1 MAVRFVYNQLDL
13 IMRKDAMVD
22 AAAETDHGLPEGD
35 SSGGKLILLADDDQ
49 SIRSL
54 LQSFLHTEGFRTV
67 EAKSGKDVLPA
78 INKHR
83 PDVVIMD
90 VRMPGM
96 TGLEVLDQMKRLNMT
111 DVPVLM
117 MTAYGTSN
125 VAIEAIQRGAYD
137 YVTKPFELDDLLI
150 TLRRTIDHRELARR
164 VRAVDETIRDPLD
177 NIIGNTAPMQHVY
190 KTIGRVARTDATVLV
205 TGESGTGKE
214 LVASAL
220 HFNSHRRNGP
230 YVKVPCASL
239 TESLLES
246 ELFGHEAGSF
256 TSAVKTRKG
265 RFEMADKGT
274 IFLDEIGEMSLNTQ
288 KKLLRVLQ
296 EREFER
302 VGSNTPIKVDVRVI
316 AATNRD
322 LAQDV
327 AEDRFR
333 EDLYYRLNV
342 IAVELPPLRDRMEDV
357 PLLVEHFLQKYRSD
371 SPDSVSRI
379 SEEALETLMS
389 YDYPG
394 NVRELE
400 NMVHRAIIL
409 ARGSVIT
416 PQHIVFTG
424 APGKRDAIDQ
434 QIAEKVAM
442 GMPLKDIVADTE
454 RQAIEAALQQMNGNR
469 SQAAKQ
475 LGIYRRLLYAK
486 LKEYSIDDRGTRDE
500 SEPVAS

>member
-1 MAVRFVYNQLDL
+1 MLDMSEYRTQSATERRSSVRMSENWYIPAYIAPKGRLVED
-13 IMRKDAMVD
+13 K
-22 AAAETDHGLPEGD
+22 
-35 SSGGKLILLADDDQ
+35 KLILIADDDQ

-54 LQSFLHTEGFRTV
+54 LQTFLEGEGFRTV
-67 EAKSGKDVLPA
+67 EAKSGRDVIPA
-78 INKHR
+78 ITKQR

-90 VRMPGM
+90 LRMPGM
-96 TGLEVLDQMKRLNMT
+96 SGLDVLDQMKRLRID
-111 DVPVLM
+111 DVPVLT

-150 TLRRTIDHRELARR
+150 TVRRTIDHRDLARR

-177 NIIGNTAPMQHVY
+177 NIIGNTPPMQHVY
-190 KTIGRVARTDATVLV
+190 KTIGRVARTEATVLI

-214 LVASAL
+214 LVAGAM
-220 HFNSHRRNGP
+220 HFNSNRRGGP
-230 YVKVPCASL
+230 YIKVPCASL
-239 TESLLES
+239 TETLLES

-302 VGSNTPIKVDVRVI
+302 VGSNTPIKVDTRVI

-322 LAQDV
+322 LGQEV
-327 AEDRFR
+327 AEGRFR

-342 IAVELPPLRDRMEDV
+342 IAVELPPLRERMDDV
-357 PLLVEHFLQKYRSD
+357 PLLTEHFLQKFRSD
-371 SPDSVSRI
+371 SPDNSPRI
-379 SEEALETLMS
+379 SEEALVKLME
-389 YDYPG
+389 YHWPG

-400 NMVHRAIIL
+400 NTIHRSIIL

-424 APGKRDAIDQ
+424 APGKRESVDDAIADR
-434 QIAEKVAM
+434 IAAGES
-442 GMPLKDIVADTE
+442 LKEIVAETE
-454 RQAIEAALQQMNGNR
+454 RQAILAALHRANGNR
-469 SQAAKQ
+469 SNAAKQ
-475 LGIYRRLLYAK
+475 LGINRGLLYAK
-486 LKEYSIDDRGTRDE
+486 IKEYALSA
-500 SEPVAS
+500 P

>member
-1 MAVRFVYNQLDL
+1 VYNQALEVAGLGISAPRNKRDTKGSSLDN
-13 IMRKDAMVD
+13 
-22 AAAETDHGLPEGD
+22 
-35 SSGGKLILLADDDQ
+35 SKLILIADDDQ

-54 LQSFLHTEGFRTV
+54 LHSFLQGEGFQTV
-67 EAKSGKDVLPA
+67 EAKSGRDVIPT

-83 PDVVIMD
+83 PDLVIMD

-96 TGLEVLDQMKRLNMT
+96 TGLEVLDQLKRLHM
-111 DVPVLM
+111 DDIPVLM

-125 VAIEAIQRGAYD
+125 IAIEAIQRGAYD

-150 TLRRTIDHRELARR
+150 TVRRTLDHRDLALR
-164 VRAVDETIRDPLD
+164 VRSVDETIRDPLD
-177 NIIGNTAPMQHVY
+177 NIIGNTPGMQHVY
-190 KTIGRVARTDATVLV
+190 KTIGRVARTDATILI

-214 LVASAL
+214 LVAGAL
-220 HFNSHRRNGP
+220 HFNSHRRSGP

-239 TESLLES
+239 TETLLES

-302 VGSNTPIKVDVRVI
+302 VGSNTPIKVDTRVI

-322 LAQDV
+322 LGEEV
-327 AEDRFR
+327 AEGRFR

-342 IAVELPPLRDRMEDV
+342 IAVELPPLRERMDDV
-357 PLLVEHFLQKYRSD
+357 PLLVEHFLQKYRND
-371 SPDSVSRI
+371 SPNNSPRI
-379 SEEALETLMS
+379 SEEALERMM
-389 YDYPG
+389 DYQWPG

-400 NMVHRAIIL
+400 NTVHRAIIL

-416 PQHIVFTG
+416 PQHIQFTG
-424 APGKRDAIDQ
+424 APGRKNGEIDG
-434 QIAEKVAM
+434 QIADKVAS
-442 GMPLKDIVADTE
+442 GLPLKDIVAEVE
-454 RQAIEAALQQMNGNR
+454 RQAIEAALEQANGNR

-486 LKEYSIDDRGTRDE
+486 LKEYE
-500 SEPVAS
+500 LV

>member
-1 MAVRFVYNQLDL
+1 MNRPERTTLVAD
-13 IMRKDAMVD
+13 
-22 AAAETDHGLPEGD
+22 GLEGD
-35 SSGGKLILLADDDQ
+35 TLEDKKLILVADDDQ

-54 LQSFLHTEGFRTV
+54 LQSFLESEGFRTV
-67 EAKSGKDVLPA
+67 EAKAGREVIQLVTKV
-78 INKHR
+78 R

-96 TGLEVLDQMKRLNMT
+96 SGLDVLDQMKKMHID
-111 DVPVLM
+111 DVPVLT

-125 VAIEAIQRGAYD
+125 IAIEAIQRGAYD

-150 TLRRTIDHRELARR
+150 TVKRTLDHRNLARR

-177 NIIGNTAPMQHVY
+177 NIIGNTPPMQQVY
-190 KTIGRVARTDATVLV
+190 KAIGRVARTEATILV

-214 LVASAL
+214 LVAGAL
-220 HFNSHRRNGP
+220 HFNSNRRNGP

-239 TESLLES
+239 TETLLES

-302 VGSNTPIKVDVRVI
+302 VGSNTPIKIDTGVI

-322 LAQDV
+322 LAEEV
-327 AEDRFR
+327 AEGRFR

-342 IAVELPPLRDRMEDV
+342 IAIGLRPLRDRMDDV
-357 PLLVEHFLQKYRSD
+357 PLLVEHFLQKYRD
-371 SPDSVSRI
+371 DAPNNSPRI
-379 SEEALETLMS
+379 
-389 YDYPG
+389 
-394 NVRELE
+394 
-400 NMVHRAIIL
+400 
-409 ARGSVIT
+409 
-416 PQHIVFTG
+416 
-424 APGKRDAIDQ
+424 
-434 QIAEKVAM
+434 
-442 GMPLKDIVADTE
+442 
-454 RQAIEAALQQMNGNR
+454 
-469 SQAAKQ
+469 
-475 LGIYRRLLYAK
+475 
-486 LKEYSIDDRGTRDE
+486 
-500 SEPVAS
+500 

>member
-1 MAVRFVYNQLDL
+1 M
-13 IMRKDAMVD
+13 
-22 AAAETDHGLPEGD
+22 
-35 SSGGKLILLADDDQ
+35 ILVADDDA

-54 LQSFLHTEGFRTV
+54 LQSFLDSEGFNTV
-67 EAKSGKDVLPA
+67 EAKSGRDVIPA
-78 INKHR
+78 ITKHR
-83 PDVVIMD
+83 PDVLIMD

-96 TGLEVLDQMKRLNMT
+96 SGLDVLDLMKKMHID
-111 DVPVLM
+111 DVPVLT

-125 VAIEAIQRGAYD
+125 IAIEAIQRGAYD

-150 TLRRTIDHRELARR
+150 TVKRTLDHRNLARR

-177 NIIGNTAPMQHVY
+177 SIIGNTAPMQQVY
-190 KTIGRVARTDATVLV
+190 KAIGRVARTEATVLV

-214 LVASAL
+214 LVAGAL
-220 HFNSHRRNGP
+220 HFNSNRRNGP

-239 TESLLES
+239 TETLLES

-265 RFEMADKGT
+265 RFEMADGGT

-302 VGSNTPIKVDVRVI
+302 VGSNTPIKVNTRVI
-316 AATNRD
+316 AASNRS
-322 LAQDV
+322 LAKEV
-327 AEDRFR
+327 ADGRFR

-342 IAVELPPLRDRMEDV
+342 IALELPPLRERMDDV
-357 PLLVEHFLQKYRSD
+357 PLLVEHFLQKYRND
-371 SPDSVSRI
+371 APNNNPRI
-379 SEEALETLMS
+379 SEEALDALMTYS
-389 YDYPG
+389 WPG

-400 NMVHRAIIL
+400 NTVHRAIIL
-409 ARGSVIT
+409 ARESVIT

-424 APGKRDAIDQ
+424 APGKHDSNIDED
-434 QIAEKVAM
+434 IEEKVAA
-442 GMPLKDIVADTE
+442 GVKLKDIVAEVE
-454 RQAIEAALQQMNGNR
+454 RQAIEAALKQADGNR

-486 LKEYSIDDRGTRDE
+486 IKEYDL
-500 SEPVAS
+500 A

>member
-1 MAVRFVYNQLDL
+1 MDNRATVLV
-13 IMRKDAMVD
+13 
-22 AAAETDHGLPEGD
+22 
-35 SSGGKLILLADDDQ
+35 ADDDA

-54 LQSFLHTEGFRTV
+54 LQSFLESEGFDTV
-67 EAKSGKDVLPA
+67 EAKSGRDVIPAITKHKPDVL
-78 INKHR
+78 
-83 PDVVIMD
+83 IMD

-96 TGLEVLDQMKRLNMT
+96 SGLDVLDQMKKMHIN
-111 DVPVLM
+111 DVPVLT

-125 VAIEAIQRGAYD
+125 IAIEAIQRGAYD

-150 TLRRTIDHRELARR
+150 TVKRTLDHRNLARR

-177 NIIGNTAPMQHVY
+177 NIIGNTPPMQQVY
-190 KTIGRVARTDATVLV
+190 KAIGRVARTEATILV

-214 LVASAL
+214 LVAGAL
-220 HFNSHRRNGP
+220 HFNSNRRNGP

-239 TESLLES
+239 TETLLES

-265 RFEMADKGT
+265 RFEMADGGT

-302 VGSNTPIKVDVRVI
+302 VGSNTPIKVNTRVI
-316 AATNRD
+316 AATNRS
-322 LAQDV
+322 LAKEV
-327 AEDRFR
+327 AEGRFR

-342 IAVELPPLRDRMEDV
+342 IALELPALRERMDDV
-357 PLLVEHFLQKYRSD
+357 PLLVEHFLQKYRND
-371 SPDSVSRI
+371 APNNNPRI
-379 SEEALETLMS
+379 SEEALESLMT
-389 YDYPG
+389 YTWPG

-400 NMVHRAIIL
+400 NTVHRAIIL
-409 ARGSVIT
+409 ARESVIT

-424 APGKRDAIDQ
+424 APGKHESDVDEDIQ
-434 QIAEKVAM
+434 EKVAS
-442 GMPLKDIVADTE
+442 GVKLKDIVAQVE
-454 RQAIEAALQQMNGNR
+454 RQAIEAALEQSDGNR

-486 LKEYSIDDRGTRDE
+486 IKEYE
-500 SEPVAS
+500 LA

>member
-1 MAVRFVYNQLDL
+1 MLDEKSDTVTEPKA
-13 IMRKDAMVD
+13 IEPGER
-22 AAAETDHGLPEGD
+22 
-35 SSGGKLILLADDDQ
+35 KLILIADDDQ

-54 LQSFLHTEGFRTV
+54 LQNFLESEGFRTM
-67 EAKSGKDVLPA
+67 EAKSGRDVIPSVT
-78 INKHR
+78 KHR
-83 PDVVIMD
+83 PDAVIMD

-96 TGLEVLDQMKRLNMT
+96 SGLEVLDQMKRLNI
-111 DVPVLM
+111 DISVLM
-117 MTAYGTSN
+117 MTAYGTSS

-137 YVTKPFELDDLLI
+137 YVTKPFELDDLLA
-150 TLRRTIDHRELARR
+150 TVRRTLDHRELAQR
-164 VRAVDETIRDPLD
+164 VRAADETISDPL
-177 NIIGNTAPMQHVY
+177 NSIIGNTPPMQQVY
-190 KTIGRVARTDATVLV
+190 KSIGRVARTDATILV

-214 LVASAL
+214 LVAAAL
-220 HFNSHRRNGP
+220 HVNSHRRNGP
-230 YVKVPCASL
+230 YIKVPCASL
-239 TESLLES
+239 TETLLES

-302 VGSNTPIKVDVRVI
+302 VGSNTPIKVDTRVI

-322 LAQDV
+322 LAAEV
-327 AEDRFR
+327 AEGKFR

-342 IAVELPPLRDRMEDV
+342 IALELPPLRERMDDV

-371 SPDSVSRI
+371 SPNGNPRI
-379 SEEALETLMS
+379 SEEALDQLMGYS
-389 YDYPG
+389 WPG

-400 NMVHRAIIL
+400 NTVHRSIIL
-409 ARGSVIT
+409 ARGAVIT

-424 APGKRDAIDQ
+424 APGKRTSEIDQ
-434 QIAEKVAM
+434 RITEKVAL
-442 GMPLKDIVADTE
+442 GMALKDIVAETE
-454 RQAIEAALQQMNGNR
+454 RQAIEAALERAGGNR

-486 LKEYSIDDRGTRDE
+486 IKEYE
-500 SEPVAS
+500 LA

>member
-1 MAVRFVYNQLDL
+1 MDEKATIL
-13 IMRKDAMVD
+13 I
-22 AAAETDHGLPEGD
+22 
-35 SSGGKLILLADDDQ
+35 ADDDS

-54 LQSFLHTEGFRTV
+54 LQSFLESEGFNTV
-67 EAKSGKDVLPA
+67 EAKAGRDVIPA
-78 INKHR
+78 ITKHR
-83 PDVVIMD
+83 PDVLIMD

-96 TGLEVLDQMKRLNMT
+96 SGLDVLDQMKKMHID
-111 DVPVLM
+111 DVPVLT
-117 MTAYGTSN
+117 MTAYGTSS

-150 TLRRTIDHRELARR
+150 TVKRTLDHRNLARR

-177 NIIGNTAPMQHVY
+177 NIIGNTAPMQQVY
-190 KTIGRVARTDATVLV
+190 KAIGRVARTEATILV

-214 LVASAL
+214 LVAGAL
-220 HFNSHRRNGP
+220 HFNSNRRNGP

-239 TESLLES
+239 TETLLES

-265 RFEMADKGT
+265 RFEMADGGT

-302 VGSNTPIKVDVRVI
+302 VGSNTPIKVNTRVI
-316 AATNRD
+316 AATNRS
-322 LAQDV
+322 LAKEV
-327 AEDRFR
+327 AEGRFR

-342 IAVELPPLRDRMEDV
+342 IALELPPLRERMDDV
-357 PLLVEHFLQKYRSD
+357 PLLVEHFLQKYRND
-371 SPDSVSRI
+371 APNNSPRI
-379 SEEALETLMS
+379 SEEALDALMTYS
-389 YDYPG
+389 WPG

-400 NMVHRAIIL
+400 NTVHRSIIL
-409 ARGSVIT
+409 ARSSVIT

-424 APGKRDAIDQ
+424 APGRHESSADEDIED
-434 QIAEKVAM
+434 QIAAGVK
-442 GMPLKDIVADTE
+442 LKDIVAQVE
-454 RQAIEAALQQMNGNR
+454 RQAIEAALKQADGNR

-486 LKEYSIDDRGTRDE
+486 IKEYE
-500 SEPVAS
+500 LA

>member
-1 MAVRFVYNQLDL
+1 VDD
-13 IMRKDAMVD
+13 KAM
-22 AAAETDHGLPEGD
+22 
-35 SSGGKLILLADDDQ
+35 ILVADDDA

-54 LQSFLHTEGFRTV
+54 LQSFLDSEGFNTV
-67 EAKSGKDVLPA
+67 EAKSGRDVIPA
-78 INKHR
+78 ITKHR
-83 PDVVIMD
+83 PDVLIMD

-96 TGLEVLDQMKRLNMT
+96 SGLDVLDQMKKMHID
-111 DVPVLM
+111 DVPVLT

-125 VAIEAIQRGAYD
+125 IAIEAIQRGAYD

-150 TLRRTIDHRELARR
+150 TVKRTLDHRNLARR

-177 NIIGNTAPMQHVY
+177 SIIGNTAPMQQVY
-190 KTIGRVARTDATVLV
+190 KAIGRVARTEATVLL

-214 LVASAL
+214 LVAGAL
-220 HFNSHRRNGP
+220 HFNSNRRNGP

-239 TESLLES
+239 TETLLES

-265 RFEMADKGT
+265 RFEMADGGT

-302 VGSNTPIKVDVRVI
+302 VGSNTPIQVNTRVI
-316 AATNRD
+316 AASNRS
-322 LAQDV
+322 LAKEV
-327 AEDRFR
+327 ADGRFR

-342 IAVELPPLRDRMEDV
+342 IALELPPLRERMDDV
-357 PLLVEHFLQKYRSD
+357 PLLVEHFLQKYRND
-371 SPDSVSRI
+371 APNNNPRI
-379 SEEALETLMS
+379 SEEALDVLMT
-389 YDYPG
+389 YGWPG

-400 NMVHRAIIL
+400 NTVHRAIIL
-409 ARGSVIT
+409 ARESVIT

-424 APGKRDAIDQ
+424 APGKHGNAIDEDIQ
-434 QIAEKVAM
+434 EKVAA
-442 GMPLKDIVADTE
+442 GVKLKDIVAEVE
-454 RQAIEAALQQMNGNR
+454 RQAIEAALKQADGNR

-486 LKEYSIDDRGTRDE
+486 IKEYDL
-500 SEPVAS
+500 A

>member
-1 MAVRFVYNQLDL
+1 MAED
-13 IMRKDAMVD
+13 K
-22 AAAETDHGLPEGD
+22 
-35 SSGGKLILLADDDQ
+35 KLVLVADDDQ

-54 LQSFLHTEGFRTV
+54 LQSFLESEGYRTV
-67 EAKSGKDVLPA
+67 EAKAGRDVIPS
-78 INKHR
+78 ITKNR
-83 PDVVIMD
+83 PDIVVMD

-96 TGLEVLDQMKRLNMT
+96 SGLDVLDQMKRQRID

-125 VAIEAIQRGAYD
+125 IAIEAIQRGAYD

-150 TLRRTIDHRELARR
+150 TVKRTLDHKELAQKAK
-164 VRAVDETIRDPLD
+164 AVDETIRDPLD
-177 NIIGNTAPMQHVY
+177 NIIGNTSAMQHVY
-190 KTIGRVARTDATVLV
+190 KTIGRVARTDATILI

-214 LVASAL
+214 LVAGAI
-220 HFNSHRRNGP
+220 HYNSNRRTGP

-256 TSAVKTRKG
+256 TSAIKTRKG

-302 VGSNTPIKVDVRVI
+302 VGSNTPIKVDTRVI
-316 AATNRD
+316 AATNRN
-322 LAQDV
+322 LGSEV
-327 AEDRFR
+327 ASGDFR

-342 IAVELPPLRDRMEDV
+342 IAIELPPLRDRMDDV
-357 PLLVEHFLQKYRSD
+357 PLLTEHFLQKYRDD
-371 SPDSVSRI
+371 SLDGPPRI
-379 SEEALETLMS
+379 SEDALAKMLE
-389 YDYPG
+389 YHWPG

-400 NMVHRAIIL
+400 NAVHRAIIL

-424 APGKRDAIDQ
+424 APGKNEGADEAIAQ
-434 QIAEKVAM
+434 KVAS
-442 GMPLKDIVADTE
+442 GFTLKDIVAEAE
-454 RQAIEAALQQMNGNR
+454 REAIAAALDQANGNR

-486 LKEYSIDDRGTRDE
+486 IKEYE
-500 SEPVAS
+500 LA

>member
-1 MAVRFVYNQLDL
+1 VS
-13 IMRKDAMVD
+13 
-22 AAAETDHGLPEGD
+22 E
-35 SSGGKLILLADDDQ
+35 SKLILVADDDQ

-54 LQSFLHTEGFRTV
+54 LKTFLEGEGFRTV
-67 EAKSGKDVLPA
+67 EATTGRDVIPA
-78 INKHR
+78 LNKHR
-83 PDVVIMD
+83 PDVLVMD
-90 VRMPGM
+90 FRMPGLS
-96 TGLEVLDQMKRLNMT
+96 GLDVLDQMKRLNV

-117 MTAYGTSN
+117 MTAHGTSN

-150 TLRRTIDHRELARR
+150 TVRRTIDHRELAMQ
-164 VRAVDETIRDPLD
+164 VRATNETIRDPLD
-177 NIIGNTAPMQHVY
+177 NIIGSTPAMLQVY
-190 KTIGRVARTDATVLV
+190 KTIGQVARTDATILV

-214 LVASAL
+214 LVAGAL
-220 HFNSHRRNGP
+220 HVNSHRRNGP

-239 TESLLES
+239 TETLLES

-256 TSAVKTRKG
+256 TSAMKTRKG

-302 VGSNTPIKVDVRVI
+302 VGSNTPIKIDTRVI
-316 AATNRD
+316 AATNRN
-322 LAQDV
+322 LAREV
-327 AEDRFR
+327 ADGDFR

-342 IAVELPPLRDRMEDV
+342 IAIDLPPLRERMDDV
-357 PLLVEHFLQKYRSD
+357 PLLVEHFLQKYRQD
-371 SPDSVSRI
+371 SPGAGPRI
-379 SEEALETLMS
+379 SEEALAKLME
-389 YDYPG
+389 YEWPG

-400 NMVHRAIIL
+400 NTVHRSIIL

-416 PQHIVFTG
+416 PQNIVFTG
-424 APGKRDAIDQ
+424 APGKRGAEVDH
-434 QIAEKVAM
+434 QIAEKVAL
-442 GMPLKDIVADTE
+442 GMPLKDIIAETE
-454 RQAIEAALQQMNGNR
+454 RQAIEAALDQADGNR

-486 LKEYSIDDRGTRDE
+486 IKQYEL
-500 SEPVAS
+500 A

>member
-1 MAVRFVYNQLDL
+1 MLDEIQQTEQPL
-13 IMRKDAMVD
+13 TQQDA
-22 AAAETDHGLPEGD
+22 GPRR
-35 SSGGKLILLADDDQ
+35 LILVADDDQ

-54 LQSFLHTEGFRTV
+54 LRSFLESEGFDTL
-67 EAKSGKDVLPA
+67 EAKSGRDVITT

-83 PDVVIMD
+83 PTVVIMD
-90 VRMPGM
+90 VRMPEM
-96 TGLEVLDQMKRLNMT
+96 SGLDVLDQMKRAHI
-111 DVPVLM
+111 DDIPVLM

-125 VAIEAIQRGAYD
+125 IAIEAIQRGAYD

-150 TLRRTIDHRELARR
+150 TVRRTIDHRELAMR
-164 VRAVDETIRDPLD
+164 VKAVDETIRDPLD
-177 NIIGNTAPMQHVY
+177 NIIGNTPSMQHVY
-190 KTIGRVARTDATVLV
+190 KTIGRVARTDATILV

-214 LVASAL
+214 LVAGAL
-220 HFNSHRRNGP
+220 HFNSNRRNGP

-239 TESLLES
+239 TETLLES

-256 TSAVKTRKG
+256 TSAMKTRKG

-288 KKLLRVLQ
+288 KKLLGVLQ

-302 VGSNTPIKVDVRVI
+302 VGSNTPIKVDTRVI

-322 LAQDV
+322 LAEEV
-327 AEDRFR
+327 AEGRFR

-342 IAVELPPLRDRMEDV
+342 IAIDLPPLREKMEDV

-371 SPDSVSRI
+371 DPNGNPRI
-379 SEEALETLMS
+379 SEEALEKLMD
-389 YDYPG
+389 YEYPG

-400 NMVHRAIIL
+400 NAVHRATIL
-409 ARGSVIT
+409 ARGLVIT

-424 APGKRDAIDQ
+424 APGKRAEIDEHV
-434 QIAEKVAM
+434 AEKVAM
-442 GMPLKDIVADTE
+442 GVSLKDIVAETE
-454 RQAIEAALQQMNGNR
+454 RRAIAAALHQASGNR

-486 LKEYSIDDRGTRDE
+486 MKEYGLGNEEKDADGGPNGAGD
-500 SEPVAS
+500 

>member
-1 MAVRFVYNQLDL
+1 M
-13 IMRKDAMVD
+13 
-22 AAAETDHGLPEGD
+22 TDEIQSRGREPD
-35 SSGGKLILLADDDQ
+35 SAKSTAGKLILVADDDQ

-54 LQSFLHTEGFRTV
+54 LQSFLQSEGFKTL
-67 EAKSGKDVLPA
+67 EAKSGRDVLPA
-78 INKHR
+78 LTKHR

-96 TGLEVLDQMKRLNMT
+96 TGLEVLDQMKRAHIEDL
-111 DVPVLM
+111 PVLM

-125 VAIEAIQRGAYD
+125 IAIEAIQRGAYD
-137 YVTKPFELDDLLI
+137 YVTKPFELDDLLM
-150 TLRRTIDHRELARR
+150 TVRRTIDHRELARR

-177 NIIGNTAPMQHVY
+177 NIIGNTSSMQHVY
-190 KTIGRVARTDATVLV
+190 KTIGRIARTDATILIC
-205 TGESGTGKE
+205 GDSGTGKE
-214 LVASAL
+214 LVAGAI

-239 TESLLES
+239 TETLLES

-274 IFLDEIGEMSLNTQ
+274 ILLDEIGEMSLNTQ

-302 VGSNTPIKVDVRVI
+302 VGSNTPIKVDTRVI
-316 AATNRD
+316 AATNRS
-322 LAQDV
+322 LGEDV
-327 AEDRFR
+327 AEGRFR

-342 IAVELPPLRDRMEDV
+342 IAVELPALRDRMDDV

-371 SPDSVSRI
+371 CPTGSPRI
-379 SEEALETLMS
+379 SEEALEKLMD

-400 NMVHRAIIL
+400 NIVHRAIIL

-424 APGKRDAIDQ
+424 APGKRDSDIDE

-442 GMPLKDIVADTE
+442 GVPLRDIVAQTE
-454 RQAIEAALQQMNGNR
+454 KQAIEAALQQASGNR

-486 LKEYSIDDRGTRDE
+486 ISEYQI
-500 SEPVAS
+500 A

>member
-1 MAVRFVYNQLDL
+1 
-13 IMRKDAMVD
+13 
-22 AAAETDHGLPEGD
+22 
-35 SSGGKLILLADDDQ
+35 
-49 SIRSL
+49 
-54 LQSFLHTEGFRTV
+54 
-67 EAKSGKDVLPA
+67 
-78 INKHR
+78 
-83 PDVVIMD
+83 
-90 VRMPGM
+90 MPGM
-96 TGLEVLDQMKRLNMT
+96 TGLDVLDQMKRMHID

-117 MTAYGTSN
+117 MTAYGTSS

-150 TLRRTIDHRELARR
+150 TVRRTLDHRDLQRR
-164 VRAVDETIRDPLD
+164 VKSVDETIRDPLD
-177 NIIGNTAPMQHVY
+177 NIIGNTPPMQHVY
-190 KTIGRVARTDATVLV
+190 KTIGRVARTDATILV

-214 LVASAL
+214 LVAGAL
-220 HFNSHRRNGP
+220 HFNSHRRSGP
-230 YVKVPCASL
+230 YIKVPCASL
-239 TESLLES
+239 TETLLES

-302 VGSNTPIKVDVRVI
+302 VGSNTPIKVDTRVI

-322 LAQDV
+322 LALEV
-327 AEDRFR
+327 ADGRFR

-342 IAVELPPLRDRMEDV
+342 IAIELPPLRERMDDV
-357 PLLVEHFLQKYRSD
+357 PLLVEHFLQKYRGD
-371 SPDSVSRI
+371 SLDGSPRI
-379 SEEALETLMS
+379 SEDALERLMG
-389 YDYPG
+389 YNWPG

-400 NMVHRAIIL
+400 NTIHRGIIL

-424 APGKRDAIDQ
+424 APGKRDAVTDGM
-434 QIAEKVAM
+434 IAERVAS
-442 GMPLKDIVADTE
+442 GASLKELVAETE
-454 RQAIEAALQQMNGNR
+454 RQAITAALQQASGNR

-475 LGIYRRLLYAK
+475 LGVNRGLLYAK
-486 LKEYSIDDRGTRDE
+486 IKEYQLAG
-500 SEPVAS
+500 A

>member
-1 MAVRFVYNQLDL
+1 
-13 IMRKDAMVD
+13 MV
-22 AAAETDHGLPEGD
+22 EEK
-35 SSGGKLILLADDDQ
+35 KLVLVADDDQ

-54 LQSFLHTEGFRTV
+54 LQSFLESEGYRTV
-67 EAKSGKDVLPA
+67 EVKAGRDVIPA
-78 INKHR
+78 ITKNR
-83 PDVVIMD
+83 PDIVVMD
-90 VRMPGM
+90 VRMPVM
-96 TGLEVLDQMKRLNMT
+96 SGLEVLDQMKRQHI
-111 DVPVLM
+111 DDIPVLM

-150 TLRRTIDHRELARR
+150 TVKRTLDHRELAQKAK
-164 VRAVDETIRDPLD
+164 AVDETIRDPLD
-177 NIIGNTAPMQHVY
+177 NIIGNTPVMQHVY
-190 KTIGRVARTDATVLV
+190 KTIGRIARTDATILI

-214 LVASAL
+214 LVAGAI
-220 HFNSHRRNGP
+220 HYNSNRRAGP

-256 TSAVKTRKG
+256 TSAIKTRKG

-302 VGSNTPIKVDVRVI
+302 VGSNTPIKVDTRVI
-316 AATNRD
+316 AATNRN
-322 LAQDV
+322 LGTEV
-327 AEDRFR
+327 AAGDFR

-342 IAVELPPLRDRMEDV
+342 IAIELPPLRDRMDDV
-357 PLLVEHFLQKYRSD
+357 PILTEHFLQKYRDD
-371 SPDSVSRI
+371 SPDGRPRI
-379 SEEALETLMS
+379 SEDALAKMLE
-389 YDYPG
+389 YHWPG

-400 NMVHRAIIL
+400 NAVHRAIIL

-424 APGKRDAIDQ
+424 APGKEAANGQ
-434 QIAEKVAM
+434 AIAEKVAS
-442 GMPLKDIVADTE
+442 GFTLKDIVAEAE
-454 RQAIEAALQQMNGNR
+454 REAISAALNQAKGNR
-469 SQAAKQ
+469 SQAAKH

-486 LKEYSIDDRGTRDE
+486 IKEYE
-500 SEPVAS
+500 LA

>member
-1 MAVRFVYNQLDL
+1 VLDELTETRPQNGRTEAVSR
-13 IMRKDAMVD
+13 
-22 AAAETDHGLPEGD
+22 P
-35 SSGGKLILLADDDQ
+35 LILLADDDQ

-54 LQSFLHTEGFRTV
+54 LKSFLKAEGFNTI
-67 EAKSGKDVLPA
+67 EAKSGRDVIPA

-96 TGLEVLDQMKRLNMT
+96 TGLEALDQMKRAHI
-111 DVPVLM
+111 DDIPVLM

-150 TLRRTIDHRELARR
+150 TVRRTLDHRELAMKA
-164 VRAVDETIRDPLD
+164 RAVDETIRDPLD
-177 NIIGNTAPMQHVY
+177 NIIGNTAPMQQVY
-190 KTIGRVARTDATVLV
+190 KTIGRVARTDATILV

-214 LVASAL
+214 LVAGAL

-230 YVKVPCASL
+230 YIKVPCASL
-239 TESLLES
+239 TETLLES

-256 TSAVKTRKG
+256 TSAIKTRKG

-302 VGSNTPIKVDVRVI
+302 VGSNTPIKVDTRVI
-316 AATNRD
+316 ASTNRN
-322 LAQDV
+322 LATEV
-327 AEDRFR
+327 AEGRFR

-342 IAVELPPLRDRMEDV
+342 IAIDLPPLRDRMDDV
-357 PLLVEHFLQKYRSD
+357 PVLVEHFLQKYRSD
-371 SPDSVSRI
+371 SPTGSPRI
-379 SEEALETLMS
+379 SEEALTKLMEC
-389 YDYPG
+389 DFPG

-400 NMVHRAIIL
+400 NAVHRAIIL

-416 PQHIVFTG
+416 PQHVVFTG
-424 APGKRDAIDQ
+424 APDRRDDIDGH
-434 QIAEKVAM
+434 ISEKVAM
-442 GMPLKDIVADTE
+442 GVPLKDIVAEAE
-454 RQAIEAALQQMNGNR
+454 RQAIEAALDQAQGNR

-486 LKEYSIDDRGTRDE
+486 IKEYALDPRADDQE
-500 SEPVAS
+500 EAP

>member
-1 MAVRFVYNQLDL
+1 MGRETLESA
-13 IMRKDAMVD
+13 RK
-22 AAAETDHGLPEGD
+22 
-35 SSGGKLILLADDDQ
+35 ILVADDDE
-49 SIRSL
+49 SIRGL
-54 LQSFLHTEGFRTV
+54 LRTFLESEGFTTE
-67 EAKSGKDVLPA
+67 EAKSGRDVIPA

-96 TGLEVLDQMKRLNMT
+96 DGLQVLDQMKRLGID
-111 DVPVLM
+111 DVPVLT
-117 MTAYGTSN
+117 MTAYGTSS

-150 TLRRTIDHRELARR
+150 TVRRTIDHRDLARR
-164 VRAVDETIRDPLD
+164 VRAVDETIRDPRD
-177 NIIGNTAPMQHVY
+177 NIIGNTSAMQHVY
-190 KTIGRVARTDATVLV
+190 KTVGRVARTDATILI

-214 LVASAL
+214 LVAGAI
-220 HFNSHRRNGP
+220 HFNSHRRTGP

-239 TESLLES
+239 TETLLES

-302 VGSNTPIKVDVRVI
+302 VGSNTPIKIDTRVV
-316 AATNRD
+316 AATNRN
-322 LAQDV
+322 LGIEV
-327 AEDRFR
+327 REGRFR

-342 IAVELPPLRDRMEDV
+342 IAVDLPPLRERMDDV
-357 PLLVEHFLQKYRSD
+357 PLLVEHFLQKYRSE
-371 SPDSVSRI
+371 SPDNSPRI
-379 SEEALETLMS
+379 SEEALSTLE
-389 YDYPG
+389 DYSWPG

-400 NMVHRAIIL
+400 NTVHRAIIL

-416 PQHIVFTG
+416 PQHVVFTG
-424 APGKRDAIDQ
+424 APGKREEELDDDIGSR
-434 QIAEKVAM
+434 VAS
-442 GMPLKDIVADTE
+442 GEQLKEIVASVE
-454 RQAIEAALQQMNGNR
+454 RQAIEAALRMSDGNR
-469 SQAAKQ
+469 AQAARQ
-475 LGIYRRLLYAK
+475 LGINRGLLYAK
-486 LKEYSIDDRGTRDE
+486 MREFNLG
-500 SEPVAS
+500 AA

>member
-1 MAVRFVYNQLDL
+1 MLE
-13 IMRKDAMVD
+13 DAPAIEAPVVN
-22 AAAETDHGLPEGD
+22 
-35 SSGGKLILLADDDQ
+35 SVSGKLILVADDDQ

-54 LQSFLHTEGFRTV
+54 LQSFLEGEGFRTV
-67 EAKSGKDVLPA
+67 EAQAGRDVIPS

-96 TGLEVLDQMKRLNMT
+96 SGLEVLDQMKRMHI
-111 DVPVLM
+111 DDIPVLM

-150 TLRRTIDHRELARR
+150 TVRRTIDHRELARR
-164 VRAVDETIRDPLD
+164 ARAVDETIRDPLD
-177 NIIGNTAPMQHVY
+177 SMIGNTPVMQQVY
-190 KTIGRVARTDATVLV
+190 KTIGRVARTDATVLIC
-205 TGESGTGKE
+205 GESGTGKE
-214 LVASAL
+214 LVAGAI
-220 HFNSHRRNGP
+220 HANSNRRSGP
-230 YVKVPCASL
+230 YIKVPCASL

-265 RFEMADKGT
+265 RFEMADKGS

-302 VGSNTPIKVDVRVI
+302 VGSNTPIKIDTRIV

-322 LAQDV
+322 LGREVVSGQ
-327 AEDRFR
+327 FR

-342 IAVELPPLRDRMEDV
+342 ISIELPPLRDRMDDV
-357 PLLVEHFLQKYRSD
+357 PLLVEFFLQKYRGD
-371 SPDSVSRI
+371 SPDGSPRI
-379 SEEALETLMS
+379 SQEALDKLME
-389 YDYPG
+389 YAFPG

-400 NMVHRAIIL
+400 NAVHRAIIL
-409 ARGSVIT
+409 SRGSVIT
-416 PQHIVFTG
+416 PQHVVFTG
-424 APGKRDAIDQ
+424 APGRSQSDIDQ
-434 QIAEKVAM
+434 RIAEKVAL
-442 GMPLKDIVADTE
+442 GATLKQIVSETE
-454 RQAIEAALQQMNGNR
+454 RHAIEAALEQSSGNR

-486 LKEYSIDDRGTRDE
+486 IKEYEI
-500 SEPVAS
+500 A

>member
-1 MAVRFVYNQLDL
+1 MKGIFLDNNNLVL
-13 IMRKDAMVD
+13 I
-22 AAAETDHGLPEGD
+22 
-35 SSGGKLILLADDDQ
+35 ADDDQ

-54 LQSFLHTEGFRTV
+54 LHSFLQGEGFQTV
-67 EAKSGKDVLPA
+67 EAKSGRDVIPT

-83 PDVVIMD
+83 PDLVIMD

-96 TGLEVLDQMKRLNMT
+96 TGLEVLDQLKRLHM
-111 DVPVLM
+111 DDIPVLM

-125 VAIEAIQRGAYD
+125 IAIEAIQRGAYD

-150 TLRRTIDHRELARR
+150 TVRRTLDHRDLALR
-164 VRAVDETIRDPLD
+164 VRSVDETIRDPLD
-177 NIIGNTAPMQHVY
+177 NIIGNTSAMQHVY
-190 KTIGRVARTDATVLV
+190 KTIGRVARTDATILI

-214 LVASAL
+214 LVAGAL
-220 HFNSHRRNGP
+220 HFNSHRRTGP

-239 TESLLES
+239 TETLLES

-302 VGSNTPIKVDVRVI
+302 VGSNTPIRVDTRVI

-322 LAQDV
+322 LAEEV
-327 AEDRFR
+327 ADGRFR

-342 IAVELPPLRDRMEDV
+342 IAVELPPLRERMDDV

-371 SPDSVSRI
+371 SPNNNPRI
-379 SEEALETLMS
+379 SEEALERMM
-389 YDYPG
+389 DYQWPG

-400 NMVHRAIIL
+400 NTVHRAIIL

-416 PQHIVFTG
+416 PQHIQFTG
-424 APGKRDAIDQ
+424 APGKKNGEIDG
-434 QIAEKVAM
+434 QIADKVAS
-442 GMPLKDIVADTE
+442 GVPLKDIVAAVE
-454 RQAIEAALQQMNGNR
+454 RQAIEAALDQASGNR

-486 LKEYSIDDRGTRDE
+486 LREYE
-500 SEPVAS
+500 LV

>member
-1 MAVRFVYNQLDL
+1 VED
-13 IMRKDAMVD
+13 K
-22 AAAETDHGLPEGD
+22 
-35 SSGGKLILLADDDQ
+35 KLVLVADDDQ

-54 LQSFLHTEGFRTV
+54 LQSFLESEGYRTV
-67 EAKSGKDVLPA
+67 EVKAGRDVIPA
-78 INKHR
+78 ITKNR
-83 PDVVIMD
+83 PDIVVMD

-96 TGLEVLDQMKRLNMT
+96 TGLDVLDQMKRQRID

-125 VAIEAIQRGAYD
+125 IAIEAIQRGAYD

-150 TLRRTIDHRELARR
+150 TVKRTLDHRELAQKAK
-164 VRAVDETIRDPLD
+164 AVDETIRDPLD
-177 NIIGNTAPMQHVY
+177 NIIGNTPAMQHVY
-190 KTIGRVARTDATVLV
+190 KTIGRVARTDATILI

-214 LVASAL
+214 LVAGAI
-220 HFNSHRRNGP
+220 HYNSNRRAGP

-256 TSAVKTRKG
+256 TSAIKTRKG

-302 VGSNTPIKVDVRVI
+302 VGSNTPIKVDTRVI
-316 AATNRD
+316 AATNRN
-322 LAQDV
+322 LGTEV
-327 AEDRFR
+327 ADGDFR

-342 IAVELPPLRDRMEDV
+342 IAIELPPLRDRMDDV
-357 PLLVEHFLQKYRSD
+357 PLLVEHFLQKYRDD
-371 SPDSVSRI
+371 SPDGPPRI
-379 SEEALETLMS
+379 SEDALAKMLE
-389 YDYPG
+389 YHWPG

-400 NMVHRAIIL
+400 NAIHRAIIL
-409 ARGSVIT
+409 ARGAVIT

-424 APGKRDAIDQ
+424 APGKNEAVDGA
-434 QIAEKVAM
+434 IAEKVA
-442 GMPLKDIVADTE
+442 GGFTLKDIVAEAE
-454 RQAIEAALQQMNGNR
+454 REAIAAALDQANGNR

-486 LKEYSIDDRGTRDE
+486 IKEYE
-500 SEPVAS
+500 LA

>member
-1 MAVRFVYNQLDL
+1 MDDRATVLV
-13 IMRKDAMVD
+13 
-22 AAAETDHGLPEGD
+22 
-35 SSGGKLILLADDDQ
+35 ADDDA

-54 LQSFLHTEGFRTV
+54 LQSFLESEGFDTV
-67 EAKSGKDVLPA
+67 EAKSGRDVIPAITKHKPDVL
-78 INKHR
+78 
-83 PDVVIMD
+83 IMD

-96 TGLEVLDQMKRLNMT
+96 SGLDVLDQMKKMHID
-111 DVPVLM
+111 DVPVLT

-125 VAIEAIQRGAYD
+125 IAIEAIQRGAYD

-150 TLRRTIDHRELARR
+150 TVKRTLDHRNLARR

-177 NIIGNTAPMQHVY
+177 NIIGNTPAMQQVY
-190 KTIGRVARTDATVLV
+190 KAIGRVARTEATILV

-214 LVASAL
+214 LVAGAL
-220 HFNSHRRNGP
+220 HFNSNRRSGP

-239 TESLLES
+239 TETLLES

-265 RFEMADKGT
+265 RFEMADGGT

-302 VGSNTPIKVDVRVI
+302 VGSNTPIKVNTRVI
-316 AATNRD
+316 AATNRS
-322 LAQDV
+322 LAKEV
-327 AEDRFR
+327 AEGRFR

-342 IAVELPPLRDRMEDV
+342 IALDLPALRERMDDV
-357 PLLVEHFLQKYRSD
+357 PLLVEHFLQKYRND
-371 SPDSVSRI
+371 APNNNPRI
-379 SEEALETLMS
+379 SEEALESLMTYS
-389 YDYPG
+389 WPG

-400 NMVHRAIIL
+400 NTVHRAIIL
-409 ARGSVIT
+409 ARESVIT

-424 APGKRDAIDQ
+424 APGKHESDVDEDIQ
-434 QIAEKVAM
+434 EKVAS
-442 GMPLKDIVADTE
+442 GVKLKDIVAEVE
-454 RQAIEAALQQMNGNR
+454 RQAIEAALEQADGNR

-486 LKEYSIDDRGTRDE
+486 IKEYE
-500 SEPVAS
+500 LA

>member
-1 MAVRFVYNQLDL
+1 MKGTWVDDKKRIL
-13 IMRKDAMVD
+13 I
-22 AAAETDHGLPEGD
+22 
-35 SSGGKLILLADDDQ
+35 ADDDE
-49 SIRSL
+49 SIRGL
-54 LQSFLHTEGFRTV
+54 LRSFLESEGYSTSEVKTGR
-67 EAKSGKDVLPA
+67 DVIPA
-78 INKHR
+78 INKNP

-90 VRMPGM
+90 LRMPGM
-96 TGLEVLDQMKRLNMT
+96 SGLDVLDQMKRLHIE
-111 DVPVLM
+111 DIPVLT

-150 TLRRTIDHRELARR
+150 TVKRTLDHRDLARR

-177 NIIGNTAPMQHVY
+177 SMIGNTPVMQHVY

-214 LVASAL
+214 LAAGAL

-256 TSAVKTRKG
+256 TGAMKTRKG

-296 EREFER
+296 EKEFER
-302 VGSNTPIKVDVRVI
+302 VGSNVPIKVDTRVI
-316 AATNRD
+316 TATNRN
-322 LAQDV
+322 LGEEV
-327 AEDRFR
+327 AEGRFR

-342 IAVELPPLRDRMEDV
+342 IALELPPLRDRMDDV
-357 PLLVEHFLQKYRSD
+357 PLLVEYFLQKYRGD
-371 SPDSVSRI
+371 APNNNPRI
-379 SEEALETLMS
+379 SEDALDRLME
-389 YDYPG
+389 YHWPG

-400 NMVHRAIIL
+400 NTVHRAIIA
-409 ARGSVIT
+409 ARESVIT
-416 PQHIVFTG
+416 QQHIVFIG
-424 APGKRDAIDQ
+424 APGKRGDDIDQ
-434 QIAEKVAM
+434 DIADRVAA
-442 GMPLKDIVADTE
+442 GANLKEIVADTE
-454 RQAIEAALQQMNGNR
+454 RQAIEAALRHANGNR
-469 SQAAKQ
+469 TQAARQ
-475 LGIYRRLLYAK
+475 LGINRGLLYAK
-486 LKEYSIDDRGTRDE
+486 IREYDLSA
-500 SEPVAS
+500 V

>member
-1 MAVRFVYNQLDL
+1 MDDKA
-13 IMRKDAMVD
+13 
-22 AAAETDHGLPEGD
+22 T
-35 SSGGKLILLADDDQ
+35 ILVADDDQ

-54 LQSFLHTEGFRTV
+54 LQSFLESEGFSTV
-67 EAKSGKDVLPA
+67 EAKSGRDVIPA
-78 INKHR
+78 ITKHR
-83 PDVVIMD
+83 PDVLIMD

-96 TGLEVLDQMKRLNMT
+96 SGLDVLDQMKKMHID
-111 DVPVLM
+111 DVPVLT
-117 MTAYGTSN
+117 MTAYGTSSI
-125 VAIEAIQRGAYD
+125 AIEAIQRGAYD

-150 TLRRTIDHRELARR
+150 TVKRTLDHRNLARR

-177 NIIGNTAPMQHVY
+177 NIIGNTPPMQQVY
-190 KTIGRVARTDATVLV
+190 KAIGRVARTEATILV

-214 LVASAL
+214 LVAGAL
-220 HFNSHRRNGP
+220 HFNSNRRNGP

-239 TESLLES
+239 TETLLES

-265 RFEMADKGT
+265 RFEMADGGT

-302 VGSNTPIKVDVRVI
+302 VGSNTPIKVNTRVI
-316 AATNRD
+316 AATNRS
-322 LAQDV
+322 LAKEV
-327 AEDRFR
+327 AEGRFR

-342 IAVELPPLRDRMEDV
+342 IALDLPPLRERMDDV

-371 SPDSVSRI
+371 APNNSPRI
-379 SEEALETLMS
+379 SEEALDALMS
-389 YDYPG
+389 YNWPG

-400 NMVHRAIIL
+400 NTVHRSIIL
-409 ARGSVIT
+409 ARSSVIT

-424 APGKRDAIDQ
+424 APGKHENSVDEDVQDQ
-434 QIAEKVAM
+434 VAA
-442 GMPLKDIVADTE
+442 GVKLKDIVAQVE
-454 RQAIEAALQQMNGNR
+454 RQAIEAALEQADGNR

-486 LKEYSIDDRGTRDE
+486 IKEYE
-500 SEPVAS
+500 LA